1 MRQFFLAIGTL
12 LLLTGSVLATDGE
25 FTTLDFSTKLGA
37 DFAWDLRW
45 TGTEWVLSFED
56 DAIIVDD
63 SNPKDRDL
71 LDDFVLLPTMRLTK
85 VVDRDGFLTA
95 TLTPT
100 EALEIESFPGMANVL
115 RAATGLG
122 NTLVIGTT
130 HVAYSTPQDDLD
142 IISSN
147 RNYGVVIPRLT
158 AEEERGF
165 DLDLSFTGDAIGAV
179 NLYELIISRR
189 GSAQGTISGQIT
201 AIPEPATL
209 AILCLGT
216 AFVARLRSRKLG

>member
-1 MRQFFLAIGTL
+1 MRKFLLAIGMS
-12 LLLTGSVLATDGE
+12 LLLTGSLLAVDGE
-25 FTTLDFSTKLGA
+25 FTSLDFSTRVGSE
-37 DFAWDLRW
+37 FAWDLRW
-45 TGTEWVLSFED
+45 TGSEWVMSFVD
-56 DAIIVDD
+56 DAIVVDD
-63 SNPKDRDL
+63 SNPDDADL
-71 LDDFVLLPTMRLTK
+71 ESDFVLLPTMRLTK
-85 VVDRDGFLTA
+85 VSDEGGYLTA

-100 EALEIESFPGMANVL
+100 EALEIESYPGMANVL

-142 IISSN
+142 IISAN
-147 RNYGVVIPRLT
+147 HNYGKVIPKL
-158 AEEERGF
+158 ADEERRGF

-179 NLYELIISRR
+179 NLYDLIISKK
-189 GSAQGTISGQIT
+189 GSARGTISGQIT

-216 AFVARLRSRKLG
+216 AAVARLRSKKHG

>member
-1 MRQFFLAIGTL
+1 MRQFFLAIGMS
-12 LLLTGSVLATDGE
+12 LLLTGSLLAVDGE
-25 FTTLDFSTKLGA
+25 FTTLDFSTRVGSE
-37 DFAWDLRW
+37 FAWDLRW
-45 TGTEWVLSFED
+45 TGSEWVMSFVD
-56 DAIIVDD
+56 DAIVVDD
-63 SNPKDRDL
+63 SNPDDADL
-71 LDDFVLLPTMRLTK
+71 ESDFVLLPTMRLTK
-85 VVDRDGFLTA
+85 VSDRGGYLTA

-100 EALEIESFPGMANVL
+100 EALEIESYPGMANVL

-142 IISSN
+142 IISAN
-147 RNYGVVIPRLT
+147 HNYGVVIPRL
-158 AEEERGF
+158 ADQEKRGY

-179 NLYELIISRR
+179 NLYDLIISKK
-189 GSAQGTISGQIT
+189 GSAKGTISGQIT

-216 AFVARLRSRKLG
+216 AVAARLRSKKRG